1 VLQTYYSELLNIDI
15 NSNIAMVLNY
25 SIINVLWQKIS
36 NGNINLKVGENS
48 PTLEI
53 LETKDTYFISFG
65 YPRKVGHFVG
75 QTALPLPHEY
85 CN

>member
-53 LETKDTYFISFG
+53 LETKGTYFISF
-65 YPRKVGHFVG
+65 YNENIFVKVISILV
-75 QTALPLPHEY
+75 E
-85 CN
+85 

>member
-36 NGNINLKVGENS
+36 NGNINLEVGENS

-53 LETKDTYFISFG
+53 LETKGTYFISF
-65 YPRKVGHFVG
+65 YNENIFVKVIFILV
-75 QTALPLPHEY
+75 E
-85 CN
+85 

>member
-1 VLQTYYSELLNIDI
+1 MLQTYYSELLNIDI

-53 LETKDTYFISFG
+53 LETKDTYFISF
-65 YPRKVGHFVG
+65 YNENIFVKVISILV
-75 QTALPLPHEY
+75 E
-85 CN
+85 

>member
-1 VLQTYYSELLNIDI
+1 MLQTYYSELLNIDI

-53 LETKDTYFISFG
+53 LETKGTYFISF
-65 YPRKVGHFVG
+65 YNENIFVKVISILV
-75 QTALPLPHEY
+75 E
-85 CN
+85 

>member
-36 NGNINLKVGENS
+36 NGNINLEVGENS

-53 LETKDTYFISFG
+53 LETKDTYFISF
-65 YPRKVGHFVG
+65 YNENIFVKVISILV
-75 QTALPLPHEY
+75 E
-85 CN
+85 

>member
-53 LETKDTYFISFG
+53 LETKDTYFISF
-65 YPRKVGHFVG
+65 YNENIFVKVISILV
-75 QTALPLPHEY
+75 E
-85 CN
+85 

>member
-1 VLQTYYSELLNIDI
+1 
-15 NSNIAMVLNY
+15 MVLNY

-53 LETKDTYFISFG
+53 LETKGTYFISF
-65 YPRKVGHFVG
+65 YNENIFVKVISILV
-75 QTALPLPHEY
+75 E
-85 CN
+85 

>member
-36 NGNINLKVGENS
+36 NGNINLEVGENS

-53 LETKDTYFISFG
+53 LETKGTYFISF
-65 YPRKVGHFVG
+65 YNENIFVKVISILV
-75 QTALPLPHEY
+75 E
-85 CN
+85 

>member
-1 VLQTYYSELLNIDI
+1 MLQTYYSELLNIDI

-36 NGNINLKVGENS
+36 NGNINLEVGENS

-53 LETKDTYFISFG
+53 LETKDTYFISF
-65 YPRKVGHFVG
+65 YNENIFVKVISILV
-75 QTALPLPHEY
+75 E
-85 CN
+85 

>member
-1 VLQTYYSELLNIDI
+1 LNIDI

-36 NGNINLKVGENS
+36 NGNINLEVGENS

-53 LETKDTYFISFG
+53 LETKGTYFISF
-65 YPRKVGHFVG
+65 YNENIFVKVIFILV
-75 QTALPLPHEY
+75 E
-85 CN
+85 